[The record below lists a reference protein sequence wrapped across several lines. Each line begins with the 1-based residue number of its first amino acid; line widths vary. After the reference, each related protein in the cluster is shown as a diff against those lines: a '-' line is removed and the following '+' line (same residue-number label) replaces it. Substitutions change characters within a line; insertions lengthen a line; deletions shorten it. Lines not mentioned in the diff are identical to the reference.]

1 MNRPAALAD
10 YLAVVRR
17 RRWIVVAVPVVA
29 VVAAFVLS
37 SSQRGV
43 YRASAQVLVNRS
55 SVVAL
60 IANISDPSVYDPTR
74 FLATEAS
81 IARSPVLAA
90 RVVAAAGVP
99 GLSAGRLLAE
109 SSVTPAPDADLLSVA
124 VSDRSPRV
132 AVALANAY
140 ANQFTQYKTELDTAR
155 INAAVRSLA
164 ARTAILRA
172 DGQAGSAAYATLIQY
187 QGQLETVGR
196 LLAHNTT
203 VLQPASGAA
212 KISPRPRRDA
222 ILAGLL
228 GAVLGLALAF
238 LTDSLDRRVR
248 SEHEVEEGL
257 GLPLLA
263 RVPRPP
269 RRLEKANRLVM
280 LTQPTS
286 LETEPFRKL
295 RTSLEFVNVDQH
307 ARTILITSAVG
318 QEGKS
323 TTIANLAVALA
334 RSGRKVAVVD
344 LDLRRP
350 FLDRLFH
357 VGSAPG
363 LSDVA
368 LGHTKLSEA
377 LRPIALK
384 RDAHPTPRRRGMRS
398 AGAVLTETLT
408 PGSAISS
415 NGHSAIEGVLSLL
428 PAGTTVS
435 DPGEFIGREGI
446 AGILEELGGNFDF
459 VLVDSPPLLA
469 LGDAMTLSAKV
480 DAMFVVARLRFVRRG
495 VLEELA
501 RQLETCQ
508 AEKLGFVLTGA
519 ELEEGYGQGDYYS
532 YAAPKA
538 GQTEQQPVQ

>member
-1 MNRPAALAD
+1 MNEVFASRPQSLAD

-17 RRWIVVAVPVVA
+17 RRWIVVVVPVVA

-248 SEHEVEEGL
+248 SEHEVEETL
-257 GLPLLA
+257 RLPLLA
-263 RVPRPP
+263 RVPEPS
-269 RRLEKANRLVM
+269 RRLRRSNELAM
-280 LTQPTS
+280 IA
-286 LETEPFRKL
+286 EPRGVQAEAFRKL
-295 RTSLEFVNVDQH
+295 KTLIDFASLERN
-307 ARTILITSAVG
+307 ARTIMATSAVER
-318 QEGKS
+318 EGK
-323 TTIANLAVALA
+323 TTTVANLAVACA
-334 RSGRKVAVVD
+334 RAGRRVALVD
-344 LDLRRP
+344 LDVRRP
-350 FLDRLFH
+350 SLHRHFRCDASPGVTDVVAGRARLTDVIRPLALATPGVRPQGTSNGGKPVSERPSEGRDVEGALHFL
-357 VGSAPG
+357 
-363 LSDVA
+363 
-368 LGHTKLSEA
+368 
-377 LRPIALK
+377 
-384 RDAHPTPRRRGMRS
+384 S
-398 AGAVLTETLT
+398 AGTA
-408 PGSAISS
+408 
-415 NGHSAIEGVLSLL
+415 
-428 PAGTTVS
+428 PAF
-435 DPGEFIGREGI
+435 PGEFFENEGI
-446 AGILEELGGNFDF
+446 AALLEDLAEQFDV
-459 VLVDSPPLLA
+459 VLVDGPPLLA
-469 LGDAMTLSAKV
+469 FSGAIAACQKV
-480 DAMFVVARLRFVRRG
+480 DAIVVVVRLRKVHRSSLR
-495 VLEELA
+495 ELA
-501 RQLETCQ
+501 RELPNCRTEI
-508 AEKLGFVLTGA
+508 LGFVLTGIGRDDEYA
-519 ELEEGYGQGDYYS
+519 YLQDVYPYGLSKPDQSRG
-532 YAAPKA
+532 
-538 GQTEQQPVQ
+538 ERV